1 MSQRNFVINNECYAL
16 IIVDINDNIV
26 TWNEVAERLFGW
38 SSAKALGRKLSKT
51 IFSHSALELYQQ
63 SLIKK
68 DKIHPSTLQ
77 ELKNKVW
84 HCDGYDIPIQLI
96 ISKLDTPQG
105 IHFLINAFDNNEQI
119 RREKDVRNSLNS
131 QKIMNSILQLTL
143 KNISPDIFCTNVLE
157 LICSF
162 DSLKLE
168 PKGAVFLTDNESG
181 ELILHSHIGM
191 KPEQVQACSRI
202 SPGVCHCGRALE
214 TGEVQFASFV
224 DERHNIHYRNIEH
237 HGHYCIP
244 IHSGD
249 RILGVIALYV
259 REGHSPRSEEQETLI
274 AISNIF
280 AGVIER
286 KKMESQR
293 ASLVDRLHSAMTAAW
308 NEKLFTNSIIESLNH
323 GLLVLDPDGIVT
335 MINPLGREILNY
347 FTLKKSIIGHNLKKI
362 FIENIAICLMDPTPL
377 PTGMSK
383 EITLTTIGG
392 EDKVIG
398 YNTVPRKD
406 SQGQELGYI
415 ISLTDFTEIKRTQ
428 REMEK
433 MNHLIT
439 VAEIASAVAHE
450 VRNPLAGIKTMSQ
463 SIEENMDPDDE
474 NREYLT
480 RIIRQVDRLNELLT
494 NFFTFAKPV
503 TPKRTKVSVIE
514 IINETKQ
521 LVRKKLKSRN
531 IKLYEKYDNSL
542 PQIYADLNQVQQVF
556 LNLMLNS
563 IEAIEHDGI
572 IDIKASFMDS
582 DDDLMP
588 YFSEISLNKK
598 PEDYVKIIFTDNG
611 CGMSE
616 ETREKAFKPFFS
628 TKAQGTGLGL
638 SIVYRILQ
646 ENNAFILLDPDVL
659 DGASFIMFF
668 ER

>member
-1 MSQRNFVINNECYAL
+1 MSQKNFVVNNECYAV

-26 TWNEVAERLFGW
+26 TWNEIAEHLFGW
-38 SSAKALGRKLSKT
+38 SSTKALGRKLSKT

-63 SLIKK
+63 SLTKK
-68 DKIHPSTLQ
+68 DEIHPSILQ
-77 ELKNKVW
+77 ELENKVW
-84 HCDGYDIPIQLI
+84 HRDGHEVPVQLLV
-96 ISKLDTPQG
+96 SKIDTPHG
-105 IHFLINAFDNNEQI
+105 IHYLINALDNNEQI
-119 RREKDVRNSLNS
+119 RRENEVRSSLNLH
-131 QKIMNSILQLTL
+131 KIMNSILQLTL

-162 DSLKLE
+162 DCMKLVS
-168 PKGAVFLTDNESG
+168 KGAVFLTDNETG

-191 KPEQVQACSRI
+191 KDEQVQACARI
-202 SPGVCHCGRALE
+202 SPGICHCGRALE
-214 TGEVQFASFV
+214 MGDVQFASFV
-224 DERHNIHYRNIEH
+224 DERHEIHYNNMEP

-244 IHSGD
+244 IRSGG
-249 RILGVIALYV
+249 RVLGVLALYV
-259 REGHSPRSEEQETLI
+259 REGHSPRSEEQETLV
-274 AISNIF
+274 AVSNIL

-286 KKMESQR
+286 KKMEFQR
-293 ASLVDRLHSAMTAAW
+293 SSLVERLHAAMTAAW
-308 NEKLFTNSIIESLNH
+308 NEKLFTNSIIECLNN

-335 MINPLGREILNY
+335 MINPLGREILKY
-347 FTLKKSIIGHNLKKI
+347 FTVQKTLIGRNLKEI
-362 FIENIAICLMDPTPL
+362 FLENIVVRLMDPTPL
-377 PTGMSK
+377 PTAMSK
-383 EITLTTIGG
+383 EITLTTLTG

-406 SQGQELGYI
+406 SRSEELGYI

-463 SIEENMDPDDE
+463 SIEENIDPDDE

-494 NFFTFAKPV
+494 NFFAFAKPG
-503 TPKRTKVSVIE
+503 TPKRTKISVTE
-514 IINETKQ
+514 IIYETKQ
-521 LVRKKLKSRN
+521 LVSKKLKTRN
-531 IKLYEKYDNSL
+531 IQLYEDYESGL
-542 PQIYADLNQVQQVF
+542 PLIYADLNQTQQVF

-572 IDIKASFMDS
+572 IDIKASSLHSFDE
-582 DDDLMP
+582 LIP
-588 YFSEISLNKK
+588 YLSEIGLHKE
-598 PEDYVKIIFTDNG
+598 PEAYIKIVFTDNG
-611 CGMSE
+611 CGMNQ

-646 ENNAFILLDPDVL
+646 ENNAVIFLDPDVV
-659 DGASFIMFF
+659 DGASFIMLF